1 MRLIDELQQMVAA
14 RVTTPPT
21 DPEVEEHCP
30 FLWQMLTFDKWAD
43 GSERMLPV
51 IKIERVSGGYKVTL
65 QDDALCIKKSA
76 MCQTLAGCPAAL
88 EKALVDQELPWE
100 SFKSYKNKQG
110 PKVPEATSPRQ
121 KKRR

>member
-14 RVTTPPT
+14 KVTTPPT

-30 FLWQMLTFDKWAD
+30 NLWEMLTADKWGD

-51 IKIERVSGGYKVTL
+51 LKIERVSGGYKATL

-76 MCQTLAGCPAAL
+76 HALTLGDVPKAL
-88 EKALVDQELPWE
+88 EKALLDQETPWE

-110 PKVPEATSPRQ
+110 PKVPEQLSTR
-121 KKRR
+121 KGKRR